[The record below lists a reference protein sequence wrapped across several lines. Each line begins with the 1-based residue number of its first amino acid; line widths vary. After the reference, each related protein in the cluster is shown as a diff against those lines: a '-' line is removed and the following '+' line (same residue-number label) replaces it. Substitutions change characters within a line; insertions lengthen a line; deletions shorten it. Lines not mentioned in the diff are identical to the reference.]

1 MSIEDLLNKRQED
14 HGVFEHNASV
24 SQDLK
29 NIMRPIAQARLSEI
43 QMEALDMISSKIA
56 RILTGNP
63 SHIDHWDDI
72 SGYATL
78 VSNFLKQ
85 QEPH

>member
-1 MSIEDLLNKRQED
+1 MSVENLLTKRQEN

-29 NIMRPIAQARLSEI
+29 NIMRPIAEARLSEI
-43 QMEALDMISSKIA
+43 QREALDMISSKVA

-63 SHIDHWDDI
+63 NHLDHWDDI
-72 SGYATL
+72 AGYATL

-85 QEPH
+85 TEPR